1 MARPKDELG
10 VLWAGEEGVVVMDL
24 RSSPVADAFSR
35 CDRGPPGGAQSS
47 LQGISGDAAWFASD
61 GSCQVTQQAFELLRD
76 SWYDPDVSE
85 KLTAF
90 LRANKQLQDPG
101 FASADCWELL
111 ENPAAC
117 SPGLG
122 FWFDAV
128 WYDVNLGQ
136 CVLVPNS
143 YLRYRFPGS

>member
-117 SPGLG
+117 SPGLD